1 MAWSAR
7 GNDTI
12 SVFID
17 TGVFVGARNS
27 RDDRHRLSVE
37 VIKKAL
43 KGAFGAVYTSD
54 YVIDEAVTL
63 ALARTGKPEIAFDI
77 GDFIFKSDRIRLLWT
92 DRSVF
97 ASAWE
102 MFRRHREKRLSF
114 TDCISLAHIED
125 KKIKFILSFDAG
137 FRGLA
142 EYAET
147 MLTGQ
152 QRNEH

>member
-7 GNDTI
+7 RNDAI

-92 DRSVF
+92 DKNVF

-102 MFRRHREKRLSF
+102 MFRRYSERRLSF

-125 KKIKFILSFDAG
+125 RKIKFILSYDSG

-142 EYAET
+142 EYAEIA
-147 MLTGQ
+147 
-152 QRNEH
+152 

>member
-7 GNDTI
+7 RNDAI

-37 VIKKAL
+37 VIKMAL

-92 DRSVF
+92 DKNVF

-102 MFRRHREKRLSF
+102 MFRRYSERRLSF

-125 KKIKFILSFDAG
+125 RKIKFILSYDSG

-142 EYAET
+142 EYAEIA
-147 MLTGQ
+147 
-152 QRNEH
+152 